1 VVLAFSA
8 MDSIVALNIHSPQLG
23 KVGKYKRGKL
33 GIICLFV
40 CLMVFSAIF
49 NNISAM
55 SLGYVLLVSPMME
68 ETGRFGKTTES

>member
-1 VVLAFSA
+1 MLHVIKNRIGGAMVSVLASSESA
-8 MDSIVALNIHSPQLG
+8 MYSIVALNMHSPQLG

-33 GIICLFV
+33 CIIGLFV

-55 SLGYVLLVSPMME
+55 SLV
-68 ETGRFGKTTES
+68 ETL